1 MVIGLVYLL
10 MVILVDLLL
19 VPLVIFVALPL
30 VVIGAFVSLAAT
42 GHATNIITGLAVSL
56 QAMALPVTVITA
68 GICIAY
74 SVGGGLYGVA
84 LAAAAMLSGCTTR
97 L

>member
-30 VVIGAFVSLAAT
+30 VLIGAFVSLAAT
-42 GHATNIITGLAVSL
+42 GHATNIIPGLWAS
-56 QAMALPVTVITA
+56 AWST
-68 GICIAY
+68 
-74 SVGGGLYGVA
+74 
-84 LAAAAMLSGCTTR
+84 
-97 L
+97 